1 MIRYTPIALLMKNAL
16 FIVLSV
22 TILVSCRENDN
33 SQQLQ
38 SKVDS
43 LQQKINNAYKPG
55 LGEFMLGIQEHH
67 AKLWFAGTNDNW
79 ELADFEVHEIGETL
93 DAIKLYCA
101 DRPEVKSIGI
111 IDPAISSISAAIKKK
126 DAEAFKKGFVQL
138 TASCNTCHKD
148 NQHGFNVIIIPST
161 PPVTNQEFK
170 PAK

>member
-1 MIRYTPIALLMKNAL
+1 MKTAPLFLLLIALA
-16 FIVLSV
+16 
-22 TILVSCRENDN
+22 SCSQNDN
-33 SQQLQ
+33 SQPLQ

-67 AKLWFAGTNDNW
+67 AKLWFAGTNKNW
-79 ELADFEVHEIGETL
+79 ALADFEVHEIGETL
-93 DAIKLYCA
+93 DDIKQYCT

-111 IDPAISSISAAIKKK
+111 IDPAISSISNAIKQK
-126 DAEAFKKGFVQL
+126 DEEVFRKGFVQL

-148 NQHGFNVIIIPST
+148 NQHGFNVIIIPSAQ
-161 PPVTNQEFK
+161 PVTNQEFK

>member
-1 MIRYTPIALLMKNAL
+1 MKAALLFLLLIALTAC
-16 FIVLSV
+16 SQ
-22 TILVSCRENDN
+22 NDN

-38 SKVDS
+38 SKIDS

-67 AKLWFAGTNDNW
+67 AKLWFAGTSNNW

>member
-1 MIRYTPIALLMKNAL
+1 MKTAPLFLLLIALTACSQN
-16 FIVLSV
+16 
-22 TILVSCRENDN
+22 NN

-43 LQQKINNAYKPG
+43 LQQKLDHTYKPG

-67 AKLWFAGTNDNW
+67 AKLWFAGTDNNW
-79 ELADFEVHEIGETL
+79 ELADFEVHEIGESI
-93 DAIKLYCA
+93 DDIKLYCT

-111 IDPAISSISAAIKKK
+111 IDPAISSIIAAIKRK
-126 DAEAFKKGFVQL
+126 DTEVFKKSFVQL